1 MTPLTLFLTLML
13 LALIGS
19 LLSERPELRSM
30 GMASGIEFV
39 VIGILVGPHL
49 LGLITHQTVSG
60 FEPLLLMALGWLAA
74 ALGIQHGVYEDR
86 WVGLR
91 VYFAGV
97 ALATVTGGGVLAATY
112 LMAVH
117 LLGWGVTDSVLLALG
132 CFAVCAGTTHLG
144 VRWVTE
150 DRTSEHP
157 LSRLLGGLS
166 VADDLPPLLALAVL
180 SAWAPSADAT
190 LPLSGWVWALAGLGL
205 GVALGATVAALLG
218 RTLERTELWPVL
230 LGAVLLVVGIALRL
244 DWPLL
249 TTSFLFGATLA
260 LLSPHRQVI
269 RRLVVRTERPLLL
282 PSLLLAGALVEL
294 PHSSGEWL
302 LVGLAVLVRLALQFV
317 GGAAVARSFAAPREA
332 SPALRRALMPAGS
345 ASLAIGLTVLLR
357 HPGGAGRVV
366 LVVAVAVTLVGEL
379 VGGRA
384 LRRVLTAQNGA
395 SESEPPGV
403 EVSP

>member
-19 LLSERPELRSM
+19 LLSERPELRRM

-39 VIGILVGPHL
+39 VMGILVGPHL
-49 LGLITHQTVSG
+49 LGLVTHHTVSG

-74 ALGIQHGVYEDR
+74 ALGIQHGVYEGQ

-91 VYFAGV
+91 VYFTGV

-117 LLGWGVTDSVLLALG
+117 VLGWGVTDSVLLSLG

-144 VRWVTE
+144 VRWATE
-150 DRTSEHP
+150 ERTSEHP

-180 SAWAPSADAT
+180 TAWAPSAETA
-190 LPLSGWVWALAGLGL
+190 LPLSGWGWALAGLGL

-244 DWPLL
+244 EWPLL
-249 TTSFLFGATLA
+249 TTSFLFGASLA
-260 LLSPHRQVI
+260 LLSPHRGAI

-294 PHSSGEWL
+294 PRSSGEWL

-317 GGAAVARSFAAPREA
+317 GGAAVAQSFAASREA
-332 SPALRRALMPAGS
+332 GPALRRSLMPAGS

-366 LVVAVAVTLVGEL
+366 LVVAVAVTLIGEL
-379 VGGRA
+379 LGGRA
-384 LRRVLTAQNGA
+384 LRRVLTAQNGS
-395 SESEPPGV
+395 SESEPPPV
-403 EVSP
+403 EASP